1 MKKLVT
7 ILVMSMSSF
16 LVMAQSNNSVAI
28 EKTRSELQSVKAFSD
43 LFTLPAKQ
51 RIISSS
57 VVGKIRSTTTAA
69 ENKGSL
75 ISLAQSEII
84 KGTKPGDLFHIS
96 VETAE
101 GPSNSNKQTLD
112 YIITVLPEK
121 TK

>member
-1 MKKLVT
+1 MKKLII
-7 ILVMSMSSF
+7 ILVISMGSF
-16 LVMAQSNNSVAI
+16 LVKAQGNKSVAI

-43 LFTLPAKQ
+43 LFTLPSKQ

-57 VVGKIRSTTTAA
+57 VVGKIRSTTTTA

-84 KGTKPGDLFHIS
+84 RGTKPGDLFHIS
-96 VETAE
+96 LETAE
-101 GPSNSNKQTLD
+101 GPSNNNKQTLD
-112 YIITVLPEK
+112 YKITVLPEK

>member
-1 MKKLVT
+1 MG
-7 ILVMSMSSF
+7 SF
-16 LVMAQSNNSVAI
+16 LVKAQGNKSVAI

-43 LFTLPAKQ
+43 LFTLPSKQ

-57 VVGKIRSTTTAA
+57 VVGKIRSTTTTA

-84 KGTKPGDLFHIS
+84 RGTKPGDLFHIS
-96 VETAE
+96 LETAE
-101 GPSNSNKQTLD
+101 GPSNNNKQTLD
-112 YIITVLPEK
+112 YKITVLPEK